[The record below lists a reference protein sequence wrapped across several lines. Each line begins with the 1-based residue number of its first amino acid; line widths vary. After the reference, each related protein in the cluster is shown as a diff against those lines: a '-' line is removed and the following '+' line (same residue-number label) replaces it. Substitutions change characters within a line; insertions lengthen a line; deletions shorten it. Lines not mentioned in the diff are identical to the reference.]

1 MAPPNDPTSTDEDQ
15 KTNQQKH
22 DELMELAHQTK
33 DILIKAESTFPFVLF
48 PDTIAVSR
56 TKVAITKRTF
66 FKVAEI
72 ISLQVSDILNV
83 EIDTGPFFGSIRI
96 FTRIYGSKP
105 LRITF
110 LSRKDAVDVK
120 QIIEGHVIAHKQD
133 MEIDTLSKDEL
144 IQLLKR
150 LGSDAPLT

>member
-1 MAPPNDPTSTDEDQ
+1 MPSPNHQTSDNSD

-22 DELMELAHQTK
+22 NDLMDLAHQTK
-33 DILIKAESTFPFVLF
+33 DVLIKAESTFPFVLF

-56 TKVAITKRTF
+56 SKVAITRRTF
-66 FKVAEI
+66 FKVAEV

-83 EIDTGPFFGSIRI
+83 EVDTGPFFGSLRI

-120 QIIEGHVIAHKQD
+120 QIIEGHVIASSQN
-133 MEIDTLSKDEL
+133 METDTLNKEEL

>member
-1 MAPPNDPTSTDEDQ
+1 MDQNNQQQTDTTE
-15 KTNQQKH
+15 KTNQEKH
-22 DELMELAHQTK
+22 DELMDMAHQTK
-33 DILIKAESTFPFVLF
+33 DVLIKAESTFPFVLF

-72 ISLQVSDILNV
+72 ISLQISDILNV
-83 EIDTGPFFGSIRI
+83 EIDTGPFFGSLRI
-96 FTRIYGSKP
+96 YTRIYGTKP

-110 LSRKDAVDVK
+110 LGRKDAVDVK
-120 QIIEGHVIAHKQD
+120 QIIEGHVIAHKQEMD
-133 MEIDTLSKDEL
+133 IDTLNKDEL

-150 LGSDAPLT
+150 LGSDAALT